1 MRARAMPVPC
11 STRSGQ
17 MLSPDGAIA
26 TTERARPRRAN
37 SRATRAPSE
46 LPSTCTRPTPSPSTV
61 RSTASVRAATV
72 GRTSRCG
79 DRPDPGSSTFRTSK
93 RSASAGRTAAKSRR
107 ELPQPCSSSSGS
119 PAPERTTDRVA
130 VTAVVYPSRR
140 GRPVTPPTRCAA
152 RAPIGGDDVRVT
164 AAPIARPNAVPGAAS
179 SLDELADLV
188 ADGDVVVLS
197 GAGLSTDSGIPD
209 YRGATGSLRRHT
221 PMTFQTFTRD
231 PRGRH
236 RYWARSFVGWRQ
248 IRAARPNDGHRAVAD
263 LQAAGL
269 VGGLITQNVDGLH
282 QAGGARDV
290 VELHGG
296 LDRTVCLSCGD
307 VGDRG
312 ELDERLR
319 AANPHFGPRADEV
332 NPDGDAELPDEV
344 LDGFVM
350 VDCLA
355 CGGGP
360 LKPDVVFF
368 GETVPRDRV
377 EHCFGLVEQAR
388 SLLVVGSSLTVM
400 SGYRF
405 VLRAAKLGIPVAIVT
420 VGPTRGDAK
429 ADVRL
434 DAPLGTVLPQ
444 LADLVAG

>member
-1 MRARAMPVPC
+1 VP
-11 STRSGQ
+11 G
-17 MLSPDGAIA
+17 
-26 TTERARPRRAN
+26 
-37 SRATRAPSE
+37 
-46 LPSTCTRPTPSPSTV
+46 
-61 RSTASVRAATV
+61 
-72 GRTSRCG
+72 
-79 DRPDPGSSTFRTSK
+79 
-93 RSASAGRTAAKSRR
+93 TAAALDALA
-107 ELPQPCSSSSGS
+107 ELV
-119 PAPERTTDRVA
+119 D
-130 VTAVVYPSRR
+130 
-140 GRPVTPPTRCAA
+140 
-152 RAPIGGDDVRVT
+152 
-164 AAPIARPNAVPGAAS
+164 
-179 SLDELADLV
+179 
-188 ADGDVVVLS
+188 DGDALVLS

-221 PMTFQTFTRD
+221 PMTYQTFTRD
-231 PRGRH
+231 PAGRH

-248 IRAARPNDGHRAVAD
+248 MRDARPNDGHRAVAA

-269 VGGLITQNVDGLH
+269 LSGVITQNVDGLH

-296 LDRTVCLSCGD
+296 LDRTVCLGCGD
-307 VGDRG
+307 VAGRA
-312 ELDERLR
+312 ELDERLH
-319 AANPHFGPRADEV
+319 AANPHFGPRVEEI

-355 CGGGP
+355 CGAGP

-377 EHCFGLVEQAR
+377 DTCFAMVEEAR
-388 SLLVVGSSLTVM
+388 SLVVLGSSLTVM

-429 ADVRL
+429 ADVRV
-434 DAPLGTVLPQ
+434 DAPLGVVLPG
-444 LADLVAG
+444 LAARLAA